1 MGQQINDD
9 KSVYIREDLA
19 YKLICYINLGVIEA
33 DKFRKNLGVEN
44 NKSIQIE
51 REIIAII
58 IEIFAKENVVRQHQI
73 LGLPYRIDLCFVD
86 HKFVIEIN
94 EDGHPY
100 CENDE
105 TKQKLI
111 ENHGFTFI
119 RTNLDPDARFDLDVE
134 IEKIYNHINESS
146 LKLAVDSTEKSLKEK
161 FAKAL
166 LSYISLGH

>member
-1 MGQQINDD
+1 M
-9 KSVYIREDLA
+9 
-19 YKLICYINLGVIEA
+19 IEA

-58 IEIFAKENVVRQHQI
+58 IEIFAKENVVRQYQI

-94 EDGHPY
+94 EDGHHY